1 MNEINHFIEKYVALP
16 DSPDE
21 ARIPGALGQ
30 KETSISIDAMTQDT
44 SMISFNTISRETVRE
59 LEAKGYSIEDLLQTL
74 VDDYGCLLHGS
85 TVDIAEGYLRPAKRM
100 GNDTINATIFAPVA
114 IVKAILSN
122 EGANL
127 RYPLDTLDPAEFYV
141 DIHGKNSRTVSEKG
155 YIYVIAYPMGF
166 KQHHKKSYLT
176 EFVKEGK
183 DPVPFSSK
191 IEVSLKDLWRYPIS
205 DIDNK
210 KLIF

>member
-1 MNEINHFIEKYVALP
+1 MSEIDAFIEKYVALP
-16 DSPDE
+16 EQPDTSV
-21 ARIPGALGQ
+21 LGQ
-30 KETSISIDAMTQDT
+30 LEGQTDGSGFVAGHDFPQEIFTSV
-44 SMISFNTISRETVRE
+44 SREQIKE
-59 LEAKGYSIEDLLQTL
+59 LESKGHSIEYLLQTL

-100 GNDTINATIFAPVA
+100 GNDTISATIFAPVA
-114 IVKAILSN
+114 IAKAILSN

-141 DIHGKNSRTVSEKG
+141 DIHGKNSHTISEKG

-166 KQHHKKSYLT
+166 KQHPKKSYLT

-183 DPVPFSSK
+183 DPVPFSAK
-191 IEVSLKDLWRYPIS
+191 IEILQKDLLRYPVS